1 MNPLLRL
8 FCLFAVLPLLAADLS
23 AVRRDAESLFA
34 EGSFAKAHE
43 AYLRAGTNALAKADA
58 RWLAFRLADS
68 GWRAS
73 VTASV
78 TDGSPIQEA
87 ARALEGL
94 APKESPVAD
103 RDLVWAEA
111 NEALGDLRSRT
122 GGDRTEVHSRYGL
135 ALDWWAGRRD
145 IDLAR
150 GRYLAIVW
158 KWHRPAHLGLGFP
171 GFWNEIPVGVLDNAV
186 AIARDP
192 DDIAHARFLRAAT
205 AIDQGLAERGLS
217 QVEEDLQAAIQ
228 PGKATAWFDDAL
240 FRYANWLATS
250 GKLRI
255 LGEGRWQRE
264 PDPVRALAVYRRIV
278 AEFKQGETRYWPV
291 AKQQAESITAPQLS
305 VGAQGVFLPGSETQF
320 TATWRNVE
328 TIGFTLTPVDLARD
342 VQLTGP
348 DQNPG
353 EWLQTILPGG
363 AKPVL
368 SWTAETGDNGEH
380 LPGNRM
386 ITLTNKLATG
396 AYLLEAKA
404 GGPTA
409 RELLLVS
416 DATLV
421 LKTSGKTTLA
431 WFVDALSGKPIGEA
445 AVKLAHGGYDEHSN
459 RLHVEVQ
466 EKRTDAGG
474 IARFDQAGRGGQ
486 LFVAA
491 SGGGRQAFVMTG
503 VETWNV
509 AADGWKIQAFT
520 DRPAYRPG
528 ELAQWKLTARRSVAG
543 AYSTPAGMP
552 LYYAITGPQGTVST
566 NGVATLNAFGSA
578 WGNVLLGEKQ
588 ALGEYR
594 VQFWDDAKHERPVGD
609 ATLFRVEEYKLPE
622 FEVKVLTP
630 EEDAPGGGKRKKSF
644 RLGDRVEIVVQ
655 AAYYS
660 GGPVAEAAVEV
671 VVKQGG
677 FYWPGPMPREFPWL
691 YEPLGSG
698 TYFPDGRLNRGGFRP
713 QSFSHGQVVKQQTLK
728 TDTEGRAS
736 LVLETDA
743 NGGDI
748 EFHIEARVTDAAR
761 REVSAVGSVRVTRQ
775 SYNVAARPANNLP
788 RPGDKLR
795 VAFTAKDANSQP
807 VVTTGTVK
815 VTRDRWWE
823 VWLDS
828 FGREVKGDA
837 LRAARERSPVWPP
850 KPEPGMK
857 DWRLKSAGFQQDDV
871 ATHTVQLDA
880 EGRGELAFTTEREGY
895 YRFVWSSPGDPRPGA
910 GVPPAT
916 PRPNAGGTAALLGEP
931 PVTAVCTVW
940 VTTARTTDL
949 GYRTGG
955 LELIVDADTFRVG
968 QTAPVMVVGPAADRW
983 VLFTVEAGGLDSFQA
998 VHLTGTTKLL
1008 ELPVTERHVPD
1019 AYLGAVMVQDRQLLM
1034 DEKEIVVPPTKN
1046 FLSVELEPDRADHLP
1061 RDDGSFTVTTRDHE
1075 GRPVSAEVAMSLV
1088 DESVFY
1094 IQADYAEDPRQF
1106 FFGDKRGQQ
1115 MRSESS
1121 FNQRQ
1126 FLRLVRSRD
1135 GTLRDDRSPD
1145 PEEALP
1151 GLLDARHRDGDA
1163 SREALPRTKFDGLRS
1178 NPVLA
1183 MRYGLVAGAA
1193 GSARAM
1199 ASKSTDLSMLGVAMP
1214 DALGAMTMGRP
1225 VLTGG
1230 SSPAPAG
1237 PAVVVRS
1244 DFRATAFWQP
1254 DVKTGADGTARV
1266 TVRYPESL
1274 TRWKATARAATTGN
1288 QVGWTTTNTRTRQP
1302 LMVRLQTPRF
1312 LVAGDRAVVSAL
1324 LDNDTADPI
1333 EAEVGLDIGT
1343 GPTVRWVGAPPTRT
1357 IVRHVRVAA
1366 HAQAR
1371 ADWPVEAVV
1380 PGDARFVVTARSGT
1394 LSDAMQRVLPVEEH
1408 GIEKFLAKSG
1418 KATAGGVTVKL
1429 DLPARKPGSTRLTVS
1444 VTPSL
1449 AVTMLDALPYLA
1461 DYPYGCTEQTLS
1473 RFLPATIVRQTL
1485 LNLGLDAETAMAR
1498 AFGGIA
1504 QSGAGASPALGTKK
1518 DLTKLDTMIAAGLD
1532 RLAGFQHGDGGWGW
1546 WQGGESDAWMTA
1558 YVVCGLNLAEQA
1570 QVKVDN
1576 DRLRRALVWL
1586 ELHLAE
1592 AEEDP
1597 ALQAWMLHALAGRHA
1612 SVKAASIG
1620 GFQAKAVANLWSRR
1634 DQLDAYTRS
1643 LFALAAHDFGDHE
1656 KAAALVRALSNGVIR
1671 DDKPDTSV
1679 LLTPSTINSPPSTSP
1694 STAHWGETGGWRRW
1708 SESGVET
1715 TAFALRA
1722 LLAIDPKNP
1731 LVEPA
1736 ANWLL
1741 KNRRGAQWSNTRD
1754 TAIVILALDDYL
1766 RVTGELKADLD
1777 YEVVVNGRS
1786 LARRKV
1792 TPAEIVRAPSV
1803 FSVDPAAVRDAN
1815 EVRIVRRGGTA
1826 PVYFTVQATFSSA
1839 EEPVAPAGNQV
1850 FVRRTLFRLVPR
1862 ATLLN
1867 GTVSDREPL
1876 EDGGTVTSGER
1887 IETVLTIEAKNDLE
1901 YLLVEDLKPA
1911 GFEAVEVR
1919 SGGGLYAREVKPS
1932 SVTVNQ
1938 AAMKPGDSDEF
1949 TGRTRWVHP
1958 EWRDR
1963 EAALFVD
1970 KLPQGIWEIRHTSR
1984 AETPGRFHALP
1995 ALAHAMYVPEIRAN
2009 SGEVRLE
2016 VKDLKPPK

>member
-1 MNPLLRL
+1 MNLLLRL

-23 AVRRDAESLFA
+23 AVRRDAETLFA
-34 EGSFAKAHE
+34 EGSYAKAHE
-43 AYLRAGTNALAKADA
+43 AYLRAGTNASTKSDA

-73 VTASV
+73 VTAPGA
-78 TDGSPIQEA
+78 DGSPIQEA

-94 APKESPVAD
+94 APKESPAAD

-122 GGDRTEVHSRYGL
+122 GGDRAEVLSRYGL
-135 ALDWWAGRRD
+135 ALDWWAGRKD

-150 GRYLAIVW
+150 SRYLAIVW
-158 KWHRPAHLGLGFP
+158 KWHRPAHLGRGFP

-228 PGKATAWFDDAL
+228 PGKTTAWFDDAL

-250 GKLRI
+250 GKLRV
-255 LGEGRWQRE
+255 LGEGRWERA
-264 PDPVRALAVYRRIV
+264 PDFVRALAVYRRIV
-278 AEFKQGETRYWPV
+278 AEFKQGETRYWPG
-291 AKQQAESITAPQLS
+291 AGQQAGSITAPQLG
-305 VGAQGVFLPGSETQF
+305 VGVQGVFLPGSETQF
-320 TATWRNVE
+320 TATWRNVK

-353 EWLQTILPGG
+353 EWLQAILPGG

-368 SWTAETGDNGEH
+368 SWTAETGDTGEH
-380 LPGNRM
+380 LHGNRM
-386 ITLTNKLATG
+386 IALTNKLATG

-445 AVKLAHGGYDEHSN
+445 AVKLAHGWYDEHSN

-543 AYSTPAGMP
+543 AYSTPAGTS
-552 LYYAITGPQGTVST
+552 LHYAITGPQGTVST
-566 NGVATLNAFGSA
+566 HGVATLNAFGSA

-622 FEVKVLTP
+622 FQVKVLTP
-630 EEDAPGGGKRKKSF
+630 EEDAPGGGKRKQSF

-660 GGPVAEAAVEV
+660 GSPVAEAAVEV

-677 FYWPGPMPREFPWL
+677 FAWPGPAPHEFPWL

-698 TYFPDGRLNRGGFRP
+698 TYFPDGRLHRGGFRP
-713 QSFSHGQVVKQQTLK
+713 QPFSPHQVVKRETLK

-743 NGGDI
+743 NSGDI
-748 EFHIEARVTDAAR
+748 EFQIEARVTDAAR

-775 SYNVAARPANNLP
+775 SYHVAARPANNLP

-837 LRAARERSPVWPP
+837 LKAAREESPVWPP

-895 YRFVWSSPGDPRPGA
+895 YRFVWSSPGDPRRGA

-916 PRPNAGGTAALLGEP
+916 PRSNAGGTAALLGEP

-955 LELIVDADTFRVG
+955 LELMVDADTFRVG
-968 QTAPVMVVGPAADRW
+968 QTAPVMIVGPAADRW

-1046 FLSVELEPDRADHLP
+1046 FLSVALEPDRADPLP

-1094 IQADYAEDPRQF
+1094 IQADYAGDPRQF
-1106 FFGDKRGQQ
+1106 FFGDKRGHQ

-1126 FLRLVRSRD
+1126 FLRLVKSRD
-1135 GTLRDDRSPD
+1135 GTLRDDRSPE
-1145 PEEALP
+1145 PEEAMP
-1151 GLLDARHRDGDA
+1151 GMLDARDQDGDA
-1163 SREALPRTKFDGLRS
+1163 SREALPRPASDDFRLK
-1178 NPVLA
+1178 PVLA
-1183 MRYGLVAGAA
+1183 RRYGLIAGASS
-1193 GSARAM
+1193 SARAM
-1199 ASKSTDLSMLGVAMP
+1199 AGNSTDLSMQGVAMP
-1214 DALGAMTMGRP
+1214 DALGAMSKGRP
-1225 VLTGG
+1225 ILTGG
-1230 SSPAPAG
+1230 SAPTPAG

-1266 TVRYPESL
+1266 IVRYPESL

-1302 LMVRLQTPRF
+1302 LIVRLQTPRF

-1371 ADWPVEAVV
+1371 ADWTIEAIV
-1380 PGDARFVVTARSGT
+1380 PGDARFVMTARSGT
-1394 LSDAMQRVLPVEEH
+1394 LSDAMERVLPVEEH

-1418 KATAGGVTVKL
+1418 KATSGDVVVKL

-1473 RFLPATIVRQTL
+1473 RFLPAAIVRQTL
-1485 LNLGLDAETAMAR
+1485 RSLGIDAETAMAR

-1504 QSGAGASPALGTKK
+1504 TNSAAATPPGGKK
-1518 DLTKLDTMIAAGLD
+1518 DLTQLDTMIAAGLD

-1558 YVVCGLNLAEQA
+1558 YVVWGLDLARQA
-1570 QVKVDN
+1570 GVKLDD
-1576 DRLRRALVWL
+1576 DRLRSARAWLDRHLV
-1586 ELHLAE
+1586 E

-1597 ALQAWMLHALAGRHA
+1597 ALQAWMLHALAAPDSG
-1612 SVKAASIG
+1612 VKAAAVG
-1620 GFQAKAVANLWSRR
+1620 GSRAVAIRNLWEKR
-1634 DQLDAYTRS
+1634 DRLDAYTRS
-1643 LFALAAHDFGDHE
+1643 LFALAAHGFGDKE

-1671 DDKPDTSV
+1671 DDQPDTSV
-1679 LLTPSTINSPPSTSP
+1679 LLTPSTIGSPPSTAP
-1694 STAHWGETGGWRRW
+1694 ATAHWGETGGWRRW

-1741 KNRRGAQWSNTRD
+1741 KNRRGARWSNTRD
-1754 TAIVILALDDYL
+1754 TAITILALEDYL

-1786 LARRKV
+1786 LARRKI

-1803 FSVDPAAVRDAN
+1803 FSVDPASVRDAN
-1815 EVRIVRRGGTA
+1815 QVRIVRRGGTA
-1826 PVYFTVQATFSSA
+1826 PVYFTVQATFSTA

-1850 FVRRTLFRLVPR
+1850 FVRRTHFRLVPR

-1876 EDGGTVTSGER
+1876 EDGGTVASGER

-1901 YLLVEDLKPA
+1901 HLLVEDLKPA

-1932 SVTVNQ
+1932 SVTGTQ
-1938 AAMKPGDSDEF
+1938 PAIRPGESDEF

-2016 VKDLKPPK
+2016 VKDGKPPK

>member
-1 MNPLLRL
+1 MNPFLRL
-8 FCLFAVLPLLAADLS
+8 CCLLAVLPLFAADFS
-23 AVRRDAESLFA
+23 AVRRDAEAFFA
-34 EGSFAKAHE
+34 EGSYVKARE
-43 AYLRAGTNALAKADA
+43 TYLRAETNSLAKADA
-58 RWLAFRLADS
+58 RWLVFRLADS
-68 GWRAS
+68 RWRAS
-73 VTASV
+73 ATAPG
-78 TDGSPIQEA
+78 TDGSPIHEA
-87 ARALEGL
+87 ASALEGL

-122 GGDRTEVHSRYGL
+122 GGDRAEVHARYGL
-135 ALDWWAGRRD
+135 SLDWWAGQKD
-145 IDLAR
+145 IDRAR
-150 GRYLAIVW
+150 SRYLAIVW
-158 KWHRPAHLGLGFP
+158 KWHRPAHLGGSFA
-171 GFWNEIPVGVLDNAV
+171 GFWNEIPVAVLDNAV
-186 AIARDP
+186 AITRDP
-192 DDIAHARFLRAAT
+192 EDIAHARFLRAAT
-205 AIDQGLAERGLS
+205 TVDQGIADRGLS
-217 QVEEDLQAAIQ
+217 QVEEDLLAAIK
-228 PGKATAWFDDAL
+228 PGKTTAWYDDAL
-240 FRYANWLATS
+240 FRYANWLASS
-250 GKLRI
+250 GKLRA
-255 LGEGRWQRE
+255 LGEGRWERG

-278 AEFKQGETRYWPV
+278 AEFKEGETRFWRA
-291 AKQQAESITAPQLS
+291 AKQQAESITAPQIS
-305 VGAQGVFLPGSETQF
+305 VAVQGIFLPGSETQF
-320 TATWRNVE
+320 TATWRNVK

-342 VQLTGP
+342 VKLTGP
-348 DQNPG
+348 DRNPG
-353 EWLQTILPGG
+353 EWLHAIVPGG

-368 SWTAETGDNGEH
+368 GWTAETGDTGEH

-386 ITLTNKLATG
+386 ISLTNKLATG

-404 GGPTA
+404 GGLTA

-445 AVKLAHGGYDEHSN
+445 AVKLAHGRYDEPS
-459 RLHVEVQ
+459 RLLHVDVQ

-474 IARFDQAGRGGQ
+474 VARFDQAGRGGE

-491 SGGGRQAFVMTG
+491 SAGGRQAFVMTG
-503 VETWNV
+503 VEQPNIGP
-509 AADGWKIQAFT
+509 DGWKIYAFT

-543 AYSTPAGMP
+543 AYTTPAGTP
-552 LYYAITGPQGTVST
+552 LHYEITGPQGASLT

-578 WGNVLLGEKQ
+578 WGTVPLAEKQ
-588 ALGEYR
+588 ALGEYH
-594 VQFWDDAKHERPVGD
+594 VQFWDDAKHERPVGG

-622 FEVKVLTP
+622 FEVKVQTP

-644 RLGDRVEIVVQ
+644 RLGDRVEVVVQ

-660 GGPVAEAAVEV
+660 GSPVAEADVEV

-677 FYWPGPMPREFPWL
+677 FSWPGPMPHEFPWL

-698 TYFPDGRLNRGGFRP
+698 TYLPGGRQRHGGFMPRP
-713 QSFSHGQVVKQQTLK
+713 FSPEQVVKRETLK
-728 TDTEGRAS
+728 TDTEGRAT
-736 LVLETDA
+736 LVLESDA

-748 EFHIEARVTDAAR
+748 EFQVEARVTDAAR
-761 REVSAVGSVRVTRQ
+761 REISATGSVRVTRQ

-788 RPGDKLR
+788 RPGDKVR
-795 VAFTAKDANSQP
+795 VAFTAKDANGQP
-807 VVTTGTVK
+807 VATTGTVTI
-815 VTRDRWWE
+815 TRDRWWE

-837 LRAARERSPVWPP
+837 LKAARERSPVWPP

-871 ATHTVQLDA
+871 STHTVRLDA
-880 EGRGELAFTTEREGY
+880 EGKGELVFTTEREGY
-895 YRFVWSSPGDPRPGA
+895 YRFAWSSPGDPRRGA
-910 GVPPAT
+910 GVSPAT
-916 PRPNAGGTAALLGEP
+916 PRPNAGGTPALLDEP
-931 PVTAVCTVW
+931 PVTAVATVW

-998 VHLTGTTKLL
+998 VHLTGTTKLI

-1019 AYLGAVMVQDRQLLM
+1019 AWLGAVMVQDRQLFM
-1034 DEKEIVVPPTKN
+1034 DDKEIVVPPVKN
-1046 FLSVELEPDRADHLP
+1046 FLSVELKPDREDHLP
-1061 RDDGSFTVTTRDHE
+1061 RDDGSFTVMTRDHE

-1094 IQADYAEDPRQF
+1094 IQADYAGDPRQF
-1106 FFGDKRGQQ
+1106 FFGDKRGRQI
-1115 MRSESS
+1115 RSESS

-1126 FLRLVRSRD
+1126 FLRLVKSRD
-1135 GTLRDDRSPD
+1135 GTLRDDRSPE
-1145 PEEALP
+1145 PEEAM
-1151 GLLDARHRDGDA
+1151 LDAAGQG
-1163 SREALPRTKFDGLRS
+1163 SRGMGEELPRTKFDRFRLD
-1178 NPVLA
+1178 PVLA
-1183 MRYGLVAGAA
+1183 RRYGLIAGGA
-1193 GSARAM
+1193 GSARAL
-1199 ASKSTDLSMLGVAMP
+1199 AGKSTDLAMLGAAMP
-1214 DALGAMTMGRP
+1214 DTGGAMTMGRQR
-1225 VLTGG
+1225 VAGA
-1230 SSPAPAG
+1230 SSPAAAE

-1254 DVKTGADGTARV
+1254 DVKTGPDGTARIAV
-1266 TVRYPESL
+1266 KYPESL

-1288 QVGWTTTNTRTRQP
+1288 QVGWATTDTRTKQP

-1312 LVAGDRAVVSAL
+1312 LVVGDLAVMSAL
-1324 LDNDTADPI
+1324 IDNDTAGPI
-1333 EAEVGLDIGT
+1333 DVDVGLEVGADA
-1343 GPTVRWVGAPPTRT
+1343 TVRLAGAAATRT
-1357 IVRHVRVAA
+1357 IVRRVHIAA
-1366 HAQAR
+1366 KGQAR
-1371 ADWPVEAVV
+1371 ADWPVEALVA
-1380 PGDARFVVTARSGT
+1380 GDARFVVTARAGN
-1394 LSDAMQRVLPVEEH
+1394 LSDAMERVLPVEEH

-1418 KATAGGVTVKL
+1418 KTTSGDVVVKL

-1473 RFLPATIVRQTL
+1473 RFVPAAIVRQTL
-1485 LNLGLDAETAMAR
+1485 RSLGIDAETAMAR
-1498 AFGGIA
+1498 TFGGIA
-1504 QSGAGASPALGTKK
+1504 TNSAAAAYPGSKK
-1518 DLTKLDTMIAAGLD
+1518 DLTRLDAMIAAGLD
-1532 RLAGFQHGDGGWGW
+1532 RLAGFQHDDGGWGW

-1558 YVVCGLNLAEQA
+1558 YVVWGLDLARQA
-1570 QVKVDN
+1570 GVKLED
-1576 DRLRRALVWL
+1576 DRLRRALMWL
-1586 ELHLAE
+1586 NRHLVE

-1597 ALQAWMLHALAGRHA
+1597 ALQAWMLHALAAQSAGA
-1612 SVKAASIG
+1612 KVMPVV
-1620 GFQAKAVANLWSRR
+1620 GFQANAVRNLWEKR

-1643 LFALAAHDFGDHE
+1643 LFALAAHHLGEKE

-1671 DDKPDTSV
+1671 DDKPDTSI
-1679 LLTPSTINSPPSTSP
+1679 LLQPSTSNLQP
-1694 STAHWGETGGWRRW
+1694 STSQATAHWGETGGWRRW

-1736 ANWLL
+1736 ADWLL
-1741 KNRRGAQWSNTRD
+1741 KNRRGARWSNTRD
-1754 TAIVILALDDYL
+1754 TAITILALDDYL
-1766 RVTGELKADLD
+1766 RATGELKSELD
-1777 YEVVVNGRS
+1777 FEVVVNGRS

-1803 FSVDPAAVRDAN
+1803 FSVDPASVRDAN
-1815 EVRIVRRGGTA
+1815 EVRIVRHGGAA
-1826 PVYFTVQATFSSA
+1826 PVYFAVQATFSSA
-1839 EEPVAPAGNQV
+1839 EEPVAPAGNEV
-1850 FVRRTLFRLVPR
+1850 FVRRSYFRLVPR
-1862 ATLLN
+1862 ATLLK
-1867 GTVSDREPL
+1867 GTVFDRVPL
-1876 EDGGTVTSGER
+1876 EDGGIVASGER
-1887 IETVLTIEAKNDLE
+1887 IETVLSIEAKNDLE

-1919 SGGGLYAREVKPS
+1919 SGGGLDAREVRPS
-1932 SVTVNQ
+1932 SVTGNQ
-1938 AAMKPGDSDEF
+1938 PATKAGDNDEF
-1949 TGRTRWVHP
+1949 TGRTRWVYP

-1984 AETPGRFHALP
+1984 AETPGRFHAMP

-2009 SGEVRLE
+2009 SAEVRVE
-2016 VKDLKPPK
+2016 VKDEKR